1 MGLVRVLPAEGFAA
15 AVQTRAAEIANLA
28 SPRSTRII
36 KKLVY
41 EAMFQ
46 SLAEATVVANREQE
60 ICRDTEDFR
69 EGVAHFMEKRKPRFT
84 GR

>member
-1 MGLVRVLPAEGFAA
+1 VRA
-15 AVQTRAAEIANLA
+15 RAAEIADLS

-36 KKLVY
+36 KRQLY

-46 SLAEATVVANREQE
+46 SLAEATTLANREQE
-60 ICRDTEDFR
+60 ICGDTEDFR
-69 EGVAHFMEKRKPRFT
+69 EGVAHYLEKRKPNFT